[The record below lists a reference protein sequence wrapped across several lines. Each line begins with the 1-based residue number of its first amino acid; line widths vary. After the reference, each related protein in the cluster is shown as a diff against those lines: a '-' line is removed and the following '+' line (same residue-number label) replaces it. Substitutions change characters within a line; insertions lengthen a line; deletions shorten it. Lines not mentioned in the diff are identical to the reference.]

1 MESVYRN
8 FYRNFYQR
16 TGGFIP
22 GKPINLSVFPGDFFQ
37 IKNGEILQL
46 GNIFRNNIVEPENVN
61 FGYGSKLNPASW
73 DFSDGVS
80 KPYSGRGVGSGP
92 IEGEFEYSKQVLA
105 FSKKGSFLFRGLN
118 PESVKILNWIE
129 LEQQLIIKLT
139 QTLFSFRELYVVT
152 ESATTS
158 EWTLAI
164 SGSEKGELEIATD
177 KENFGL
183 LDIFGHHSSKTIQ
196 SKDIDYY
203 HREAKRK
210 PTFFKAKKLVVQEDK
225 AEYFISELLQQ
236 RLNQNEWAAEF
247 FEYDFQCDPV
257 YMPQIRSNE
266 QAGILD
272 MLQANELNPNTA
284 LDYFRWID
292 ANMDDI
298 EKLFTDNGA

>member
-1 MESVYRN
+1 MESTFKN
-8 FYRNFYQR
+8 FYKNFYFR

-37 IKNGEILQL
+37 IRNGEMLQL
-46 GNIFRNNIVEPENVN
+46 GNIFRNNIVDPGNVS

-73 DFSDGVS
+73 DFNDGVS
-80 KPYSGRGVGSGP
+80 KPYSGRGIGAGP
-92 IEGEFEYSKQVLA
+92 IEGEFEFSKQVLA

-118 PESVKILNWIE
+118 PESVKILNWND

-164 SGSEKGELEIATD
+164 SGSDKGELEIATD
-177 KENFGL
+177 KDNFGL
-183 LDIFGHHSSKTIQ
+183 LDIFGHHSSKTVQ

-203 HREAKRK
+203 HREPKRK
-210 PTFFKAKKLVVQEDK
+210 PGFFKAKKLVVQEDK
-225 AEYFISELLQQ
+225 TELFISELLQQ
-236 RLNQNEWAAEF
+236 RLYQNEWAAEF

-257 YMPQIRSNE
+257 YVPQIRNNE
-266 QAGILD
+266 QAGVLD
-272 MLQANELNPNTA
+272 MLQANELNPTTA
-284 LDYFRWID
+284 LSYFRWVD
-292 ANMDDI
+292 ANTDDI
-298 EKLFTDNGA
+298 EKLFADNVA